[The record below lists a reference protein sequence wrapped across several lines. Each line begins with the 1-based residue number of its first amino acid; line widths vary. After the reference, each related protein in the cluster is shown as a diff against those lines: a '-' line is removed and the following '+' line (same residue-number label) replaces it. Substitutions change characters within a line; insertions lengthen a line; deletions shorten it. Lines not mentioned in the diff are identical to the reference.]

1 METVKVSSKGQIV
14 IPKSLR
20 ESHRIHTGD
29 SFIVTSV
36 GDELRFK
43 PAPAA
48 GTSSLKT
55 VAGMLRQTTKSKPSE
70 RQQALRIATRLRDED
85 QASKHR

>member
-1 METVKVSSKGQIV
+1 METVKVSSKGQVV

-29 SFIVTSV
+29 SFIVTAV

-43 PAPAA
+43 PAPAT
-48 GTSSLKT
+48 GISSLKT
-55 VAGMLRQTTKSKPSE
+55 VAGMLRRPTTTKPSDKQLA
-70 RQQALRIATRLRDED
+70 RSIARRLRDED
-85 QASKHR
+85 QASKTR